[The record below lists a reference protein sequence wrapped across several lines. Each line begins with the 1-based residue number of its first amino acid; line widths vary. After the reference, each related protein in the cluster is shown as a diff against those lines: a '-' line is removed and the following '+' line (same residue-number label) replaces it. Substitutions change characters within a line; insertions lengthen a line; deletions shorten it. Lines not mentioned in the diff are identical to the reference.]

1 MKKKIGVI
9 FIIVASIFI
18 IIISYISWHI
28 KLEDI
33 KKNATKVVPISTSGS
48 NNIVEKSPMSL
59 KINDLKN
66 YSENSDSSIKKLFKD
81 RLQNSQQVQMLILGS
96 TAMDQGG
103 EGYASLL
110 EKSFQETYG
119 EFITITSQSFDST
132 SADFIS
138 KHLNEVKWDKPY
150 DLVLLEPFILNDN
163 GLVPTEE
170 EFQYIEQ
177 IKEKVRGQIK
187 DAVVVL
193 QPSFPIFGT
202 SYYETNVASL
212 KSFAKEHSFPYV
224 NHWEEWPSSSDTD
237 LKSYLTGDNEQ
248 PNERGTKLWAQ
259 SLSKYFTNH

>member
-1 MKKKIGVI
+1 MKKKISAI
-9 FIIVASIFI
+9 FIIVASIAI
-18 IIISYISWHI
+18 VIISYISWHV

-33 KKNATKVVPISTSGS
+33 KKNATKVVPISASGS
-48 NNIVEKSPMSL
+48 NNLVEKSSMNL
-59 KINDLKN
+59 NFTDLKN
-66 YSENSDSSIKKLFKD
+66 YSKNSDSSVQKLLKN
-81 RLQNSQQVQMLILGS
+81 RLKNGQQVQMLILGS
-96 TAMDQGG
+96 TAMEEGG
-103 EGYASLL
+103 EGYAALL
-110 EKSFQETYG
+110 EKSFKETYG
-119 EFITITSQSFDST
+119 EFITITSQPFDST

-138 KHLNEVKWDKPY
+138 KHLNKVNWSKPY

-170 EFQYIEQ
+170 EFEYIDQ
-177 IKEKVRGQIK
+177 IKEKVRGQVK

-193 QPSFPIFGT
+193 QPSFPIFRT

-224 NHWEEWPSSSDTD
+224 NHWEEWPSSSDTN